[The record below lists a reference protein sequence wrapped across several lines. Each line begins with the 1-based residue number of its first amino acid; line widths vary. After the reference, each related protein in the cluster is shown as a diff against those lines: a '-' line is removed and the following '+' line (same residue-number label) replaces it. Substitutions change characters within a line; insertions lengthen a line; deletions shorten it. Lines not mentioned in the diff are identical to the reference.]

1 MMMNHINQL
10 NRHQSRLLVTAQS
23 DKYKNR
29 IHEKSSAI
37 IENSFCCTRCAEST
51 TLRHE
56 FLNQQNKQPYNGGVN
71 TTTTLALPLP
81 VNIILSSVYN
91 AKLCLKMAPTSPL
104 SSAFGKS
111 FAKQNM
117 FYRWI
122 LQKSLSK
129 ARNCRNYP
137 VGPRLYI
144 PKSDSNFLKKVCS
157 VYSRYVPVLAWCPWH
172 ILAVNSSYRSYY
184 FLAY

>member
-1 MMMNHINQL
+1 MLQWSLSEWWNVQINHINQL

-137 VGPRLYI
+137 VGCTYQ
-144 PKSDSNFLKKVCS
+144 KVT
-157 VYSRYVPVLAWCPWH
+157 VT
-172 ILAVNSSYRSYY
+172 
-184 FLAY
+184 F